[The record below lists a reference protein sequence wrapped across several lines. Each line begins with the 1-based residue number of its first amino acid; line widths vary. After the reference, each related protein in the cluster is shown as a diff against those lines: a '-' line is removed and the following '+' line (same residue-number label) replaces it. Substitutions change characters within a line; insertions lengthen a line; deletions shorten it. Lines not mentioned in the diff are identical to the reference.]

1 MMAFPRHPRDQ
12 WQTYGPSTPIAVE
25 GGLSTSK
32 VRGAM
37 AESWW
42 SKRFVEV
49 LESFGL
55 GGRMQRGRTYAR
67 KGQIISLEINPGLL
81 VAQVQGSRPTPY
93 VVIIRTAEPT
103 PAQWLQIDAVI
114 RGRVK
119 FVASLLD
126 GEVPPELEDAFS
138 AAGVALFPTTWREVI
153 ATCNCPD
160 HENPCKHIA
169 AALYLFADRLDADP
183 WLLLEWRGRSRQR
196 VLADLRGAGAGAGTE
211 GDSESGA
218 AGAAAAIAP
227 WWPLVPGTVH
237 TLHSLASMGI
247 HVPAADPPEEPT
259 HVLAHLDSAP
269 LETIP
274 VDRLTVAYVS
284 LLQP

>member
-1 MMAFPRHPRDQ
+1 MASPRHSRDQ
-12 WQTYGPSTPIAVE
+12 WQTFGPSTPIAVE

-32 VRGAM
+32 ARGAM

-42 SKRFVEV
+42 SKRFVAV

-67 KGQIISLEINPGLL
+67 KGQIISLETNPGLL

-93 VVIIRTAEPT
+93 VVTIRTAEPT
-103 PAQWLQIDAVI
+103 LAQWLQIDAVI
-114 RGRVK
+114 RSRVK

-138 AAGVALFPTTWREVI
+138 AAGVALFPTTWREVN

-160 HENPCKHIA
+160 YENPCKHIA

-183 WLLLEWRGRSRQR
+183 WLLLEWRGRTRQQ
-196 VLADLRGAGAGAGTE
+196 VLADLRGVGAGTGS
-211 GDSESGA
+211 GDAESGA
-218 AGAAAAIAP
+218 AAAAAAIAP
-227 WWPLVPGTVH
+227 WWPLVPGT
-237 TLHSLASMGI
+237 LHPLASMG
-247 HVPAADPPEEPT
+247 VLSVLAADPPEDPT
-259 HVLAHLDSAP
+259 HVLARLDP
-269 LETIP
+269 LPLDGTEP
-274 VDRLTVAYVS
+274 SDRLTAAYES

>member
-81 VAQVQGSRPTPY
+81 VAQVQGS
-93 VVIIRTAEPT
+93 
-103 PAQWLQIDAVI
+103 QI
-114 RGRVK
+114 GR
-119 FVASLLD
+119 A
-126 GEVPPELEDAFS
+126 
-138 AAGVALFPTTWREVI
+138 
-153 ATCNCPD
+153 
-160 HENPCKHIA
+160 
-169 AALYLFADRLDADP
+169 
-183 WLLLEWRGRSRQR
+183 
-196 VLADLRGAGAGAGTE
+196 
-211 GDSESGA
+211 
-218 AGAAAAIAP
+218 
-227 WWPLVPGTVH
+227 
-237 TLHSLASMGI
+237 
-247 HVPAADPPEEPT
+247 HV
-259 HVLAHLDSAP
+259 
-269 LETIP
+269 
-274 VDRLTVAYVS
+274 
-284 LLQP
+284 

>member
-1 MMAFPRHPRDQ
+1 MASPRHSRDQ
-12 WQTYGPSTPIAVE
+12 WQTFGPSTPIAVE

-32 VRGAM
+32 ARGAM

-42 SKRFVEV
+42 SKRFVAV

-67 KGQIISLEINPGLL
+67 KGQIISLETNPGLL

-93 VVIIRTAEPT
+93 VVTIRTAEPT

-114 RGRVK
+114 RSRVK

-138 AAGVALFPTTWREVI
+138 AAGVALFPTTWREVN

-160 HENPCKHIA
+160 YENPCKHIA

-183 WLLLEWRGRSRQR
+183 WLLLEWRGRTRQQ
-196 VLADLRGAGAGAGTE
+196 VLADLRGVGAGTGS
-211 GDSESGA
+211 GDAESGA
-218 AGAAAAIAP
+218 AAAAAAIAP

-237 TLHSLASMGI
+237 PLASMG
-247 HVPAADPPEEPT
+247 VLSVLAADPPEDPT
-259 HVLAHLDSAP
+259 HVLARLDP
-269 LETIP
+269 LPLDGTEP
-274 VDRLTVAYVS
+274 SDRLTAAYES

>member
-1 MMAFPRHPRDQ
+1 MMASPRHSRDQ
-12 WQTYGPSTPIAVE
+12 WQTFGPSTPIAVE

-32 VRGAM
+32 ARGAM

-42 SKRFVEV
+42 SKRFVAV

-67 KGQIISLEINPGLL
+67 KGQIISLETNPGLL

-93 VVIIRTAEPT
+93 VVTIRTAEPT
-103 PAQWLQIDAVI
+103 LAQWLQIDAVI
-114 RGRVK
+114 RSRVK

-138 AAGVALFPTTWREVI
+138 AAGVALFPTTWREVN

-160 HENPCKHIA
+160 YENPCKHIA

-183 WLLLEWRGRSRQR
+183 WLLLEWRGRTRQQ
-196 VLADLRGAGAGAGTE
+196 VLADLRGVGAGTGS
-211 GDSESGA
+211 GDAESGA
-218 AGAAAAIAP
+218 AAAAAAIAP
-227 WWPLVPGTVH
+227 WWPLVPGT
-237 TLHSLASMGI
+237 LHPLASMG
-247 HVPAADPPEEPT
+247 VLSVLAADPPEDPT
-259 HVLAHLDSAP
+259 HVLARLDP
-269 LETIP
+269 LPLDGTEP
-274 VDRLTVAYVS
+274 SDRLTAAYES

>member
-1 MMAFPRHPRDQ
+1 MMASPRHSRDQ
-12 WQTYGPSTPIAVE
+12 WQTFGPSTPIAVE

-32 VRGAM
+32 ARGAM

-42 SKRFVEV
+42 SKRFVAV

-67 KGQIISLEINPGLL
+67 KGQIISLETNPGLL

-93 VVIIRTAEPT
+93 VVTIRTAEPT

-114 RGRVK
+114 RSRVK

-138 AAGVALFPTTWREVI
+138 AAGVALFPTTWREVN

-160 HENPCKHIA
+160 YENPCKHIA

-183 WLLLEWRGRSRQR
+183 WLLLEWRGRTRQQ
-196 VLADLRGAGAGAGTE
+196 VLADLRGVGAGTGS
-211 GDSESGA
+211 GDAESGA
-218 AGAAAAIAP
+218 AAAAAAIAP
-227 WWPLVPGTVH
+227 WWPLVPGT
-237 TLHSLASMGI
+237 LHPLASMG
-247 HVPAADPPEEPT
+247 VLSVLAADPPEDPT
-259 HVLAHLDSAP
+259 HVLARLDP
-269 LETIP
+269 LPLDGTEP
-274 VDRLTVAYVS
+274 SDRLTAAYES

>member
-1 MMAFPRHPRDQ
+1 MASPRHSRDQ
-12 WQTYGPSTPIAVE
+12 WQTFGPSTPIAVE

-32 VRGAM
+32 ARGAM

-42 SKRFVEV
+42 SKRFVAV

-67 KGQIISLEINPGLL
+67 KGQIISLETNPGLL

-93 VVIIRTAEPT
+93 VVTIRTAEPT

-114 RGRVK
+114 RSRVK

-138 AAGVALFPTTWREVI
+138 AAGVALFPTTWREVN

-160 HENPCKHIA
+160 YENPCKHIA

-183 WLLLEWRGRSRQR
+183 WLLLEWRGRTRQQ
-196 VLADLRGAGAGAGTE
+196 VLADLRGVGAGTGS
-211 GDSESGA
+211 GDAESGA
-218 AGAAAAIAP
+218 AAAAAAIAP
-227 WWPLVPGTVH
+227 WWPLVPGT
-237 TLHSLASMGI
+237 LHPLASMG
-247 HVPAADPPEEPT
+247 VLSVLAADPPEDPT
-259 HVLAHLDSAP
+259 HVLARLDP
-269 LETIP
+269 LPLDGTEP
-274 VDRLTVAYVS
+274 SDRLTAAYES

>member
-1 MMAFPRHPRDQ
+1 MAFPRNPRDQ
-12 WQTYGPSTPIAVE
+12 WRTFGPSTPIAVE

-32 VRGAM
+32 ARGAM

-42 SKRFVEV
+42 SKRFVAV

-55 GGRMQRGRTYAR
+55 GGRMQRGRSYAR
-67 KGQIISLEINPGLL
+67 KGQIISLETNPGLL
-81 VAQVQGSRPTPY
+81 VALVQGSRPTPY
-93 VVIIRTAEPT
+93 VVTIRTAEPT
-103 PAQWLQIDAVI
+103 SAQWLQIDAVI

-138 AAGVALFPTTWREVI
+138 AAGVALFPTTWREVN

-183 WLLLEWRGRSRQR
+183 WLLLEWRGRTRQQI
-196 VLADLRGAGAGAGTE
+196 LADLRGAGTG
-211 GDSESGA
+211 GDPESGA
-218 AGAAAAIAP
+218 AAAAAAIAP
-227 WWPLVPGTVH
+227 WWPLVPGS
-237 TLHSLASMGI
+237 LHPLASMG
-247 HVPAADPPEEPT
+247 VLSVMAPDPPDNPT
-259 HVLAHLDSAP
+259 QVLTRLDPVP
-269 LETIP
+269 LETVP
-274 VDRLTVAYVS
+274 LERFSAAYES

>member
-1 MMAFPRHPRDQ
+1 MAFPRNPRNARDQ
-12 WQTYGPSTPIAVE
+12 WQTFGPSTPIAVE

-32 VRGAM
+32 ARGAM

-42 SKRFVEV
+42 SKRFVAV

-55 GGRMQRGRTYAR
+55 GGRMQRGRSYAR
-67 KGQIISLEINPGLL
+67 KGQIISLETNTGLL
-81 VAQVQGSRPTPY
+81 VALVQGSRPTPY
-93 VVIIRTAEPT
+93 VVTIRTAEPT

-138 AAGVALFPTTWREVI
+138 AAGVALFPTTWREVN

-183 WLLLEWRGRSRQR
+183 WLLLEWRGRTRQQ
-196 VLADLRGAGAGAGTE
+196 VLANLRGAGT
-211 GDSESGA
+211 DRDPESGA
-218 AGAAAAIAP
+218 AAAAAAIAP
-227 WWPLVPGTVH
+227 WWPLVPGS
-237 TLHSLASMGI
+237 LHPLASMG
-247 HVPAADPPEEPT
+247 VLSVMAPDPPDDPT
-259 HVLAHLDSAP
+259 HVLARLDPTPIDAVPLDRFAP
-269 LETIP
+269 
-274 VDRLTVAYVS
+274 AYES

>member
-1 MMAFPRHPRDQ
+1 MAFPRNPRNPRDQ
-12 WQTYGPSTPIAVE
+12 WQSFGPSTPIAVE

-32 VRGAM
+32 ARGAM

-42 SKRFVEV
+42 SKRFVAV

-55 GGRMQRGRTYAR
+55 GGRMQRGRSYAR
-67 KGQIISLEINPGLL
+67 KGQIISLETNPGLL

-93 VVIIRTAEPT
+93 VVTIRTAEPT

-126 GEVPPELEDAFS
+126 GEVPPELEDAFT
-138 AAGVALFPTTWREVI
+138 AAGVALFPGTWREVN

-160 HENPCKHIA
+160 YENPCKHIA

-183 WLLLEWRGRSRQR
+183 WLLLEWRGRTRQQ
-196 VLADLRGAGAGAGTE
+196 VLADLRGADTG
-211 GDSESGA
+211 GDAQSGA

-227 WWPLVPGTVH
+227 WWPLVPGS
-237 TLHSLASMGI
+237 LHPLASMG
-247 HVPAADPPEEPT
+247 PLSALAADPPDEPT
-259 HVLAHLDSAP
+259 QVLTRLDPVP
-269 LETIP
+269 LETVP
-274 VDRLTVAYVS
+274 LERLSAAYES